1 MCCLHFQDVGMK
13 YKTRYRSIL
22 FNTKDS
28 KNSGLFRKILK
39 GTISPSQLVRM
50 TSEELA
56 SKELLEWREREE
68 KKVGHEAEM
77 H

>member
-1 MCCLHFQDVGMK
+1 MK

-22 FNTKDS
+22 FNARDP
-28 KNSGLFRKILK
+28 KNTGLYHKILK
-39 GTISPSQLVRM
+39 ETISPTQLVRM

-68 KKVGHEAEM
+68 KKVE
-77 H
+77 

>member
-1 MCCLHFQDVGMK
+1 MK

-22 FNTKDS
+22 FNTRDS
-28 KNSGLFRKILK
+28 KNTGLYRKILK
-39 GTISPSQLVRM
+39 GTISPSQLAKM

-68 KKVGHEAEM
+68 KKVCSGM
-77 H
+77 GILVR